1 MKEGNEMKESLS
13 KEGKKEKA
21 NRRGEVK
28 EEK

>member
-1 MKEGNEMKESLS
+1 MKEGNEMKESLN
-13 KEGKKEKA
+13 KEGKKEKV